1 MLTMRIVHP
10 TGQYRSRGEP
20 TCSMFRFL
28 AAELENASLTAAA
41 ADDDAPAPPSRELPR
56 LSVRLRLVAFGA
68 SDVLNQNCFVHW
80 VGAFDAA

>member
-1 MLTMRIVHP
+1 
-10 TGQYRSRGEP
+10 
-20 TCSMFRFL
+20 MFRFL

-41 ADDDAPAPPSRELPR
+41 ADDDAPAPSSRELPR

-68 SDVLNQNCFVHW
+68 SDVLNRNCVVHW